1 MNRNPAK
8 LQRKRSWVP
17 SLLFLWACLASG
29 LSLYL
34 FFLRPTAPLAPEPQP
49 AAIAEETPDAGF
61 KKTLKRNLIFMVSDG
76 MGPASLSM
84 ARNFQ
89 QYVEGSE
96 IGTTLFL
103 DEHFLGNSRTKSS
116 SSLITDSAAGATAF
130 SCGLKTYN
138 GAIGVDPSSKPC
150 GTVLEAAKGAG
161 YMTGMV
167 VTTFITDAT
176 PASFSAHAHDRSEQQ
191 TIAAQLIGRD
201 HLLGRPVDLLIGG
214 GRCEF
219 VPQSMGGCRD
229 DSRNLLEEASEDG
242 WSLVNN
248 RDEFNTLQGGRN
260 VSLPLLA
267 LLSNGQIPFE
277 VDRNDEQYPS
287 LVESA
292 KTAIRALSD
301 ATKDSDKG
309 FFLLIEG
316 SRIDHAG
323 HLNDPGAQVREVL
336 AYDAAYRAA
345 VEFAASSDV
354 ETVVISTSDH
364 ETGGLTVGRQV
375 TEEYPEYVWYPEVL
389 ASVEH
394 STEHLARRLSNYH
407 PKSSEKR
414 RHEMV
419 KYIKHNILGP
429 KGLNLSDIVRDDV
442 RRVIHNRKNAQA
454 VLSEILSVRAQ
465 IGWSTH
471 GHTAVDVNVYGYAKN
486 MADLDMLRGGNEN
499 IEFATF
505 VSEYLDLDLDKI
517 TDALHDKM
525 SEQVGTES
533 LKEPESPGHLDAYH
547 SGISEYTV

>member
-1 MNRNPAK
+1 MSKHHVGPS
-8 LQRKRSWVP
+8 QRPSWLP
-17 SLLFLWACLASG
+17 SILFVWACVASG
-29 LSLYL
+29 FSFYLLYL
-34 FFLRPTAPLAPEPQP
+34 KPMAPPSQDARLPTVIEEPSGAE
-49 AAIAEETPDAGF
+49 AAT
-61 KKTLKRNLIFMVSDG
+61 TRKRNLIFMVSDG

-89 QYVEGSE
+89 DYVEESD

-103 DEHFLGNSRTKSS
+103 DDHFLGNSRTKSD

-138 GAIGVDPSSKPC
+138 GAIGVDPDSKPC
-150 GTVLEAAKGAG
+150 GTVIEAAKEAG
-161 YMTGMV
+161 YLTGMV

-176 PASFSAHAHDRSEQQ
+176 PASFSTHAYDRSEQQ
-191 TIAAQLIGRD
+191 TIAAQLVGRD
-201 HLLGRPVDLLIGG
+201 HLLGRNVDLLIGG

-219 VPQSMGGCRD
+219 LPRSMGGCRE
-229 DSRNLLEEASEDG
+229 DSRDLLKEATEDG
-242 WSLVNN
+242 WSLATN
-248 RDEFNTLQGGRN
+248 RKEFDYLQGGRN
-260 VSLPLLA
+260 VSLPLMA
-267 LLSNGQIPFE
+267 LVSNGQIPFDI
-277 VDRNDEQYPS
+277 DRDDEQYPS
-287 LVESA
+287 LVETT

-309 FFLLIEG
+309 FVLMIEG

-323 HLNDPGAQVREVL
+323 HLNDPGAQVYEVL
-336 AYDAAYRAA
+336 AYDAAYKAA
-345 VEFAASSDV
+345 VEFASSADV

-389 ASVEH
+389 ASVER
-394 STEHLARRLSNYH
+394 STEHLARRLRNYQ

-419 KYIKHNILGP
+419 KYIKHEILGP
-429 KGLNLSDIVRDDV
+429 KGLNLSEIHRDDI
-442 RRVIHNRKNAQA
+442 RRVIHNRKNAQD

-471 GHTAVDVNVYGYAKN
+471 GHTAVDVNVYGYAK
-486 MADLDMLRGGNEN
+486 DVSRLDVLRGGNEN

-505 VSEYLDLDLDKI
+505 VSEYLDLDLGVI
-517 TDALHDKM
+517 TDKLHSKLSNQTGAD
-525 SEQVGTES
+525 SFN
-533 LKEPESPGHLDAYH
+533 EPQEPGHLDAYH
-547 SGISEYTV
+547 TGVSGFPV